1 MGLNKLFEWDV
12 YDLEFRDLIRDMMRY
27 ISYYQ
32 LLSATSEVGLLRVIP
47 DNINQMGDTT
57 TVALLPQVGFSV
69 GPAEESEARLAK

>member
-1 MGLNKLFEWDV
+1 MGFNGTEHLFEWDV
-12 YDLEFRDLIRDMMRY
+12 YDIEFRDLNWGYDGI
-27 ISYYQ
+27 YQ
-32 LLSATSEVGLLRVIP
+32 LLSATEVGLLRVIP